1 MERQALDGLTVL
13 EYGHGIPVPY
23 CTKMLAEIGAEV
35 IKIEEPGRG
44 DETRRVGPF
53 VNDMLDIERSGLF
66 LYLNTSKLGITLN
79 SYTELGK
86 DIFIELVQRSD
97 ILVEDSK
104 PGEMGKM
111 GLDYEIL
118 KDINPKLIMTSVTP
132 FGQTGPY
139 ANYKASNLVIS
150 NMSGFSYITP
160 ANAEGSHRPPLKAGG
175 QQCDFQ
181 AGMNAAAATLCA
193 LYARDLT
200 KLGQHVD
207 ISSQETTWIVQ
218 EWPISFYLT
227 SKLVSTRHAVRLT
240 GPSGSYPCKDGSI
253 YIHCIQEAEW
263 TRLVELMG
271 KPDWAN
277 MDFFKDVF
285 SRGQN
290 SDALDALISDWT
302 RQFTKEELYHKAQA
316 NRIPCAPAFT
326 AEDLSNSEQ
335 LSSRDYFVEVV
346 HPKAERLR
354 YPGAPCKFSKTPWK
368 MKRAAPLLGEHNE
381 EIYCKRLGY
390 EKADLAKMAAAGVL

>member
-111 GLDYEIL
+111 GLGYEIL

-132 FGQTGPY
+132 
-139 ANYKASNLVIS
+139 
-150 NMSGFSYITP
+150 
-160 ANAEGSHRPPLKAGG
+160 
-175 QQCDFQ
+175 
-181 AGMNAAAATLCA
+181 
-193 LYARDLT
+193 
-200 KLGQHVD
+200 
-207 ISSQETTWIVQ
+207 
-218 EWPISFYLT
+218 
-227 SKLVSTRHAVRLT
+227 
-240 GPSGSYPCKDGSI
+240 
-253 YIHCIQEAEW
+253 
-263 TRLVELMG
+263 
-271 KPDWAN
+271 
-277 MDFFKDVF
+277 
-285 SRGQN
+285 
-290 SDALDALISDWT
+290 
-302 RQFTKEELYHKAQA
+302 
-316 NRIPCAPAFT
+316 
-326 AEDLSNSEQ
+326 
-335 LSSRDYFVEVV
+335 
-346 HPKAERLR
+346 
-354 YPGAPCKFSKTPWK
+354 
-368 MKRAAPLLGEHNE
+368 
-381 EIYCKRLGY
+381 
-390 EKADLAKMAAAGVL
+390 